1 MCDLQLL
8 TASQVVHA
16 DFFLRYAFA
25 VAGTLILEKKHTADV
40 CNGTKHCL

>member
-16 DFFLRYAFA
+16 DLFLRNTSA

-40 CNGTKHCL
+40 CNCT